1 MTTKE
6 MLEKND
12 NLETRMLVDSVKAL
26 ISTGVKNDNLTDLI
40 AVLDELLGVVPSRI
54 EVARWYRDNADKN
67 EGYMHES
74 YREYRKI
81 VCFAECYLN
90 PEMKAYR
97 EEAEKAVERFNDL
110 CNEFCKSKVS
120 YAAGNFLRFIRD
132 AK

>member
-12 NLETRMLVDSVKAL
+12 SFETRMLVDGVKEL
-26 ISTGVKNDNLTDLI
+26 IATGVKNDNLTDFI
-40 AVLDELLGVVPSRI
+40 AVLDELLGLVPSRI

-67 EGYMHES
+67 DGYMHES

-90 PEMKAYR
+90 PEMKAYLD
-97 EEAEKAVERFNDL
+97 EAERMVKRFNEL
-110 CNEFCKSKVS
+110 CHEFCNSKVS
-120 YAAGNFLRFIRD
+120 YTEGNFLRILRD
-132 AK
+132 SK